1 MDEFL
6 DFSATRRGSHRRSI
20 SDSIAFLEAHSSG
33 VGSHHFDKVE
43 DEQFMFMFNDDT
55 EVSVLSPRVA
65 FLDHQ
70 RLLLNVDNKQRIA
83 ALAQDK
89 ISKDAHH
96 ARSIEEINN
105 QQVYHQQSLKKMEDH
120 ISDQSPAD
128 IKPSVEKEQLL
139 IALSCVSFIIL

>member
-1 MDEFL
+1 M
-6 DFSATRRGSHRRSI
+6 
-20 SDSIAFLEAHSSG
+20 
-33 VGSHHFDKVE
+33 K
-43 DEQFMFMFNDDT
+43 T

-70 RLLLNVDNKQRIA
+70 RLLLNVDNSAIKQRIA

-105 QQVYHQQSLKKMEDH
+105 QQVCHQQSLKKMEDH

-139 IALSCVSFIIL
+139 IALSCVSFTIL